1 MKPHYET
8 EIEFDR
14 VAQIFLFHMT
24 MWTAIQILG
33 HNLFLGVI
41 IDTFGELRG
50 LKVNYPQN
58 LQVSFSFTRSDISC
72 RSLIMYWVPTN
83 SRAMVESFVRQE
95 VPLSAEI

>member
-14 VAQIFLFHMT
+14 VAQIFFYQMS

-50 LKVNYPQN
+50 LKVREGQP
-58 LQVSFSFTRSDISC
+58 
-72 RSLIMYWVPTN
+72 
-83 SRAMVESFVRQE
+83 
-95 VPLSAEI
+95 